1 MTEPGPKLSTQEL
14 ESLSEEE
21 RNSLLAVLARAKEFE
36 KAEEEE
42 SHRPIEG
49 QLLKWTNVVKGW
61 QQRWFFLSPDVGLL
75 HYFLSED
82 KKLMG
87 PRGSLRL
94 IGAAVQPS
102 GEDQLM
108 FSIVPQQ
115 GDPYKL
121 KASTAKDKQVWIDRI
136 RRVIERHTS
145 DVNTLVKAAAATM
158 PGQQHNQEGGVTIA
172 RSQSSAFRKSKRPRP
187 ASAMA
192 AVGTTGTNTTNGNN
206 TSQQLVDMNKVLH
219 SLNTAHRN
227 QLLLNQFIEDSD
239 KFADPAVLRY
249 KAASQALFKQLDEC
263 YSIINHLKVGDGER
277 DRISSF
283 ASVTSGENSNHD
295 PVRSSSTGQKTT
307 DSEEAT
313 FSDTY
318 NHISSSINHDLADDD
333 NTDRQFEN
341 VDDVLA
347 ENMNNSGESRNTATT
362 GQESGP
368 KPPLARSGSVISCS
382 NVTFNWDKVV
392 ITPEQSVQYDEAYE
406 DGDEDNTDIGEHKS
420 VIMSLLGQLKLGM
433 DLTKVVLPTFILERK
448 SLLELFANCFSH
460 PDIFMSISDGQSPEE
475 RILRATKWLLT
486 SFHAGRKGSL
496 AKKPYN
502 PIIGEVFHCKWAVDS
517 PTNPSSSCIAPGQKG
532 HVTFLAEQ
540 VSHHPPVSAFYAE
553 CPDKKICANYSVWTK
568 SKFLGISVGVDM
580 VGIGTIH
587 LLEHGEKYHFT
598 LPSTYGRSILTV
610 PWSEM
615 GGKVQVTCPQTDYT
629 STLVFHTK
637 PMYGGK
643 MHRVTGDIKDNM
655 TGKCLYKIDGE
666 WNGKLKFTDES
677 NKSSE
682 VINTEVLSVVPK
694 LVKPVCEQK
703 ENESRRLWRD
713 VTLAL
718 RNNDIDKATAA
729 KTANEERQR
738 SEGKARAAEDI
749 AWVPSYFELEGE
761 SWIYKKSLAEPK

>member
-1 MTEPGPKLSTQEL
+1 
-14 ESLSEEE
+14 
-21 RNSLLAVLARAKEFE
+21 
-36 KAEEEE
+36 
-42 SHRPIEG
+42 
-49 QLLKWTNVVKGW
+49 
-61 QQRWFFLSPDVGLL
+61 
-75 HYFLSED
+75 
-82 KKLMG
+82 
-87 PRGSLRL
+87 
-94 IGAAVQPS
+94 
-102 GEDQLM
+102 
-108 FSIVPQQ
+108 
-115 GDPYKL
+115 
-121 KASTAKDKQVWIDRI
+121 
-136 RRVIERHTS
+136 
-145 DVNTLVKAAAATM
+145 
-158 PGQQHNQEGGVTIA
+158 
-172 RSQSSAFRKSKRPRP
+172 
-187 ASAMA
+187 
-192 AVGTTGTNTTNGNN
+192 
-206 TSQQLVDMNKVLH
+206 
-219 SLNTAHRN
+219 
-227 QLLLNQFIEDSD
+227 
-239 KFADPAVLRY
+239 
-249 KAASQALFKQLDEC
+249 
-263 YSIINHLKVGDGER
+263 
-277 DRISSF
+277 
-283 ASVTSGENSNHD
+283 
-295 PVRSSSTGQKTT
+295 
-307 DSEEAT
+307 
-313 FSDTY
+313 
-318 NHISSSINHDLADDD
+318 
-333 NTDRQFEN
+333 
-341 VDDVLA
+341 
-347 ENMNNSGESRNTATT
+347 MNNSGESRNTATT

-382 NVTFNWDKVV
+382 NVTLNWDKVV